1 MDHLSEF
8 PFLLSQVL
16 FIHFI
21 NGNHVMQDSCFTA
34 FALLLKTLDI
44 IGYCRKKIAGCPL
57 IHPALFSDRACPQGI
72 SSALLVA
79 IHL

>member
-44 IGYCRKKIAGCPL
+44 IGYCSSKENYRMSLDSSGPL
-57 IHPALFSDRACPQGI
+57 L
-72 SSALLVA
+72 
-79 IHL
+79 